1 MWQVTL
7 SICIDFVL
15 TESSGMPF
23 GDEITDNFLTQTK
36 FIRHTDCGMWEGD
49 WGVWLKPD
57 VYWN

>member
-15 TESSGMPF
+15 TESSGMLF

-36 FIRHTDCGMWEGD
+36 FIRHADYGMWEGD
-49 WGVWLKPD
+49 GGVWLKPD